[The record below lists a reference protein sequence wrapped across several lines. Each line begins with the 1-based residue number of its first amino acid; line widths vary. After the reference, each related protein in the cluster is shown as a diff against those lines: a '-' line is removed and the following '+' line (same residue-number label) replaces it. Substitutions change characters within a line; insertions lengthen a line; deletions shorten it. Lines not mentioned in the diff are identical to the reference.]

1 MSMKACW
8 KSEASMPGL
17 MWPHLRHPREVG
29 AMVEEQAAAWTL
41 KRSGCWDP
49 VPGTWPVVTISG
61 EAGDPSHGLGRGLAE
76 RLGFSYWDRALV
88 LELVRLLNVQGTS
101 ASTLGAR
108 TQAAIEAF
116 LGDPSCGRAVTP
128 MDDLNRP
135 HLVLDSIVRRG
146 GAVIVGQGAQF
157 LVAPR
162 DALRVRLVVSVQQP
176 PIGGQLGHPTDFD
189 VVVNA
194 GTYERERAVSL
205 VLMAYL
211 AKFGDWPLTARALLE
226 EPRARPVAL
235 LPPKTPSRLMDE
247 GRVQEE
253 RRFTNAVRTVV
264 KLA

>member
-1 MSMKACW
+1 
-8 KSEASMPGL
+8 MPGL
-17 MWPHLRHPREVG
+17 MWPHVRHPREVG

-41 KRSGCWDP
+41 KHSGRWEP
-49 VPGTWPVVTISG
+49 LPGTWPVVTISG

-88 LELVRLLNVQGTS
+88 MEMVRLLSVEGTS
-101 ASTLGAR
+101 ASTLGER

-116 LGDPSCGRAVTP
+116 LGDAVCGRTVP
-128 MDDLNRP
+128 PIEDVERP
-135 HLVLDSIVRRG
+135 HLVLASIVRWG
-146 GAVIVGQGAQF
+146 GAVIVGQGAQL

-162 DALRVRLVVSVQQP
+162 DALRVRLVAPVQQRP
-176 PIGGQLGHPTDFD
+176 LRGDLGQPTDFD

-211 AKFGDWPLTARALLE
+211 AKFGDWPLTGRSLLE
-226 EPRARPVAL
+226 GRNARPVLL

-247 GRVQEE
+247 ARVQDK

-264 KLA
+264 KLD